1 MLEFDEGTKS
11 CGMWDLNLH
20 TMSQTRTLEPL
31 PQGALEQGG

>member
-11 CGMWDLNLH
+11 CGMWDLNL
-20 TMSQTRTLEPL
+20 QTRTLEPL